1 VLAIEQDEEKQM
13 HPAVTAVI
21 GAATTSVVLTP
32 VLAFLLRTWIGA
44 RIEQSIKHTYDVQ
57 LENMRQDIAV
67 KNRAALVS
75 DLLSEWLSRPEDRT
89 RLNRLTFEAFLWL
102 PPDIADALSRRLAN
116 TPDAPDVRSIIS
128 DVRKYLLGRNDTLDP
143 QKVIIFPPQRAEK
156 TVPKDGH

>member
-1 VLAIEQDEEKQM
+1 M

-21 GAATTSVVLTP
+21 SAATTSAVLTP

-57 LENMRQDIAV
+57 LENLRQEVAV

-75 DLLSEWLSRPEDRT
+75 DLLSEWLSRPEDTT

-116 TPDAPDVRSIIS
+116 TPDAPDVRSIIG
-128 DVRKYLLGRNDTLDP
+128 DVRKHLLGRDDTLDP
-143 QKVIIFPPQRAEK
+143 QKVNVFPPRRTKKTIAE
-156 TVPKDGH
+156 DSQ